1 MFNVGGPEV
10 LVILLVALVV
20 LGPQQLPKAVRSVGS
35 AMAELRKLSSGF
47 QAELQSALDVS
58 TPTTGHEHSG
68 NATTME
74 QADITETVV
83 RAEPLASAD
92 EPHVEH
98 PAPADAASEL
108 AHHQVRHIDPIDR
121 AAG

>member
-20 LGPQQLPKAVRSVGS
+20 LGPQQLPKAVRSFGTM
-35 AMAELRKLSSGF
+35 MAELRKISGGF
-47 QAELQSALDVS
+47 QAELQNALEEP
-58 TPTTGHEHSG
+58 TPARPTPIG

-74 QADITETVV
+74 QADVTETVV
-83 RAEPLASAD
+83 RSAAEPPAVAAVPDEEPPSSAT
-92 EPHVEH
+92 
-98 PAPADAASEL
+98 ATAAADTPP
-108 AHHQVRHIDPIDR
+108 RHIDPVDR